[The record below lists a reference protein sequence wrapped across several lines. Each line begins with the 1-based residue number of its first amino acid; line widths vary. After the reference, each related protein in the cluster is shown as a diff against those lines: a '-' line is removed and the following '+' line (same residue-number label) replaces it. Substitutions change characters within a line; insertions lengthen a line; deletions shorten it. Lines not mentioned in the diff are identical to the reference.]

1 MVTPRLLGYDNENG
15 VTLVNNFRKKEEKI
29 IAGT

>member
-1 MVTPRLLGYDNENG
+1 MVIPRLMGYDNENRA
-15 VTLVNNFRKKEEKI
+15 TLVNNFRKKEEKI